1 MENGM
6 TLLRGL
12 LGFVL
17 MTVVVNGCAS
27 FNSYQEEGV
36 LSMTG
41 LQQPVKVIRDEKG
54 MPYIYADNLS
64 DAFQTMGFVTAQDR
78 LFQMELTRMVAAG
91 RISELVGEKALP
103 LDRRMRTIGIY
114 RLADRHACLLREDAT
129 VLLRKYIDGVNAFV
143 EGYPDDHHLEF
154 KLSGIQPTPWTLTDV
169 LSIMYYMSWST
180 SANVKTE
187 IITQMLIDR
196 LGPEKAEEL
205 FPLNVNPD
213 EDAAPPPV
221 QPFAADCPLTLD
233 LLEDRNL
240 LGFLDDTPL
249 TAGSNNWA
257 VSPAMSPG
265 SKPILANDPHLDAR
279 ILPGPWYPCGL
290 MTPAL
295 RIVGAHIPGLPAMP
309 IFRNDALAAGI
320 TNAYADVQDLYVETI
335 DPADSE
341 RYLEGHVSIPF
352 EVIEETL
359 RYKDD
364 EAPEGFSE
372 ETLAIRLTKRGPVIS
387 DVFSQL
393 ETDRV
398 LSLRW
403 ASAESMAADN
413 DFTRMMQAKSAVS
426 FREALRQWKTI
437 QLNFVFA
444 DRQGDIGW
452 HVSGMLPNRSLGGG
466 TVPYVVRDSQDNWT
480 GWIPFEDMPRARN
493 PAKGWV
499 GTCNHKTVDADYPY
513 YYSSYFASS
522 YRYRRL
528 KALMA
533 ERSEIAVDDHWQF
546 QRDTRNVMAE
556 VLVPI
561 MVPALMAHEDTRAMG
576 TMLSGW
582 NRQDDENLV
591 APTIFHAVYGR
602 WAMVVFQDE
611 LGDALTRSML
621 GTWYFWQERFQRMVE
636 DGQSPW
642 FDDVT
647 TTDTR
652 ETMPDMLYRAA
663 REAHRDLASRFG
675 GNLTQWQWGK
685 AHTIEFVSPIRR
697 NGFGKGLL
705 GGGRHPMSG
714 SGETLLRGQYDFKQ
728 PFDISFS
735 ASLRMVADLNDPD
748 KVLAVI
754 PGGVSGRV
762 FHPHAKD
769 QIDAFIS
776 GEKQYWWFS
785 DKEIKAHM
793 QSELILRP

>member
-1 MENGM
+1 M
-6 TLLRGL
+6 TLLRSL
-12 LGFVL
+12 LGFVV
-17 MTVVVNGCAS
+17 MTMVVTGCAS
-27 FNSYQEEGV
+27 FNSYQDEGR
-36 LSMTG
+36 LAMEG
-41 LQQPVKVIRDEKG
+41 LQQPVNVVRDEKG

-91 RISELVGEKALP
+91 RISELVGERALP
-103 LDRRMRTIGIY
+103 LDRRMRTIGIH
-114 RLADRHACLLREDAT
+114 RLADRHARLLREDAT
-129 VLLRKYIDGVNAFV
+129 ALLRKYIDGVNAFV
-143 EGYPDDHHLEF
+143 AEHPDDHHLEF

-196 LGPEKAEEL
+196 LGPEKAAAL

-213 EDAAPPPV
+213 EDAGQAPAKTL
-221 QPFAADCPLTLD
+221 AAVRPLAID
-233 LLEDRNL
+233 LQADRDL
-240 LGFLDDTPL
+240 LGFLDDNPL
-249 TAGSNNWA
+249 TVGSNNWA
-257 VSPAMSPG
+257 VSPAMSQG
-265 SKPILANDPHLDAR
+265 AKPILANDPHLDAR

-290 MTPAL
+290 MTPEL

-309 IFRNDALAAGI
+309 IFRNDAVAVGI
-320 TNAYADVQDLYVETI
+320 TNAYADVQDLYVETL
-335 DPADSE
+335 DPADAG
-341 RYLEGHVSIPF
+341 RYLEGQDSIPF

-364 EAPEGFSE
+364 TASEGFSE
-372 ETLAIRLTKRGPVIS
+372 EKLEIRLTKRGPVIS
-387 DVFSQL
+387 DIFSQL

-403 ASAESMAADN
+403 ASAESMASTN
-413 DFTRMMQAKSAVS
+413 EFTLTMQAKSAAD
-426 FREALRQWKTI
+426 FREALRQWTTI

-444 DRQGDIGW
+444 DGQGNIGW
-452 HVSGMLPNRSLGGG
+452 HVSGMLPKRSQGDG
-466 TVPYVVRDSQDNWT
+466 TVPYVVSDNRDNWS
-480 GWIPFEDMPRARN
+480 GWIPFEDMPHASN
-493 PAKGWV
+493 PEKGWI
-499 GTCNHKTVDADYPY
+499 GTCNHKTVGAGYPY

-528 KALMA
+528 KALMSD
-533 ERSEIAVDDHWQF
+533 RSKITVDEHWQF

-561 MVPALMAHEDTRAMG
+561 MVPVLTAHDETRAMG
-576 TMLSGW
+576 TILSEW
-582 NRQDDENLV
+582 NLQDDANLV

-602 WAMVVFQDE
+602 WAVEVFQDE
-611 LGDALTRSML
+611 LGETLTGSML
-621 GTWYFWQERFQRMVE
+621 STWYFWQERFQRMAE
-636 DGQSPW
+636 QGQSPW
-642 FDDVT
+642 FDDIG
-647 TTDTR
+647 TTDSR
-652 ETMPDMLYRAA
+652 ETMQDMLYRAA
-663 REAHRDLASRFG
+663 REAHSELATRFG
-675 GNLTQWQWGK
+675 ADMAQWQWGK

-697 NGFGKGLL
+697 NGLGKGLL
-705 GGGRHPMSG
+705 GGGKHALSG

-728 PFDISFS
+728 PFDISIS

-754 PGGVSGRV
+754 PGGISGRV
-762 FHPHAKD
+762 FHPHSKD

-785 DKEIKAHM
+785 DEEIKAHT
-793 QSELILRP
+793 QSELILHP

>member
-1 MENGM
+1 M

-12 LGFVL
+12 LVFVL
-17 MTVVVNGCAS
+17 MALVVNGCAS
-27 FNSYQEEGV
+27 FNSYREEGTI
-36 LSMTG
+36 SMAG
-41 LQQPVKVIRDEKG
+41 LQQPVKIVRDEKG
-54 MPYIYADNLS
+54 MPYIYADDLS
-64 DAFQTMGFVTAQDR
+64 DAFQAMGFVTAQDR

-114 RLADRHACLLREDAT
+114 RLADRHARLLHEDAT
-129 VLLRKYIDGVNAFV
+129 VLLRKYVDGVNAFV
-143 EGYPDDHHLEF
+143 EGHPEDHHLEF

-196 LGPEKAEEL
+196 LGPDKAEAL

-213 EDAAPPPV
+213 EDAGPPPA
-221 QPFAADCPLTLD
+221 QTPSPNCPLAID
-233 LLEDRNL
+233 LRADGDL
-240 LGFLDDTPL
+240 LGFLDDNPL
-249 TAGSNNWA
+249 TVGSNNWA

-265 SKPILANDPHLDAR
+265 AKPILANDPHLDAR

-290 MTPAL
+290 MTPEL
-295 RIVGAHIPGLPAMP
+295 RIVGVHIPGLPAMP
-309 IFRNDALAAGI
+309 IFRNDAVAVGI
-320 TNAYADVQDLYVETI
+320 TNAYADVQDLYVETL
-335 DPADSE
+335 DPADAG
-341 RYLEGHVSIPF
+341 RYLEGNDAIPF

-364 EAPEGFSE
+364 AAPEGFSE
-372 ETLAIRLTKRGPVIS
+372 EKLEIRLTKRGPVIS

-403 ASAESMAADN
+403 ASAESMAATSE
-413 DFTRMMQAKSAVS
+413 FTRTMQAKSAAA
-426 FREALRQWKTI
+426 FREALRQWTTI

-444 DRQGDIGW
+444 DRQGNIGW
-452 HVSGMLPNRSLGGG
+452 HVSGMLPNRPRGGG
-466 TVPYVVRDSQDNWT
+466 TVPYVVRDSRDNWS
-480 GWIPFEDMPRARN
+480 GWIPFEDMPQASN
-493 PAKGWV
+493 PEKGWV
-499 GTCNHKTVDADYPY
+499 GTCNHKTVGADYPY

-528 KALMA
+528 KALLTD
-533 ERSEIAVDDHWQF
+533 RSEITVDEHWQF

-556 VLVPI
+556 ALVPI
-561 MVPALMAHEDTRAMG
+561 MAPVLAAHDDTRAMG
-576 TMLSGW
+576 AVLSEW
-582 NRQDDENLV
+582 NLQDDANLV

-602 WAMVVFQDE
+602 WAAEVFQDE
-611 LGDALTRSML
+611 LGETLTASML
-621 GTWYFWQERFQRMVE
+621 STWYFWQERFQRMVE
-636 DGQSPW
+636 QGQSSW
-642 FDDVT
+642 FDDIG
-647 TTDTR
+647 TTDSR
-652 ETMPDMLYRAA
+652 ETMQDILYRAA
-663 REAHRDLASRFG
+663 REAHGELASRFSEDMR
-675 GNLTQWQWGK
+675 QWQWGK

-705 GGGRHPMSG
+705 GGGKHALAG

-735 ASLRMVADLNDPD
+735 SALRMVADLNDPD

-785 DKEIKAHM
+785 EEEIKAHT